1 MLLIFFSH
9 WYPVW
14 YCRKSL
20 FLCICFTDFRDYHDG
35 SWFMEMEQHPSVLVV
50 YQWLNG
56 YGKIRRA
63 PAGCRPSVRLPILE
77 YHDLTLS
84 RFSRYVWEAA
94 HRPGAAQW
102 AGAGTRVSGLCSL
115 CLYAHILQSPGGRA
129 GPGAHG
135 TPNLCRYLTLCC
147 VQKSEEIKMTKS
159 APNRAEQSG
168 QCGNRP
174 ISSGAAIG
182 RQMAGLWPNSDRGSW
197 NVKMVDGRPS
207 GPRDS
212 VFAAS
217 LVDCVWKLLCLP
229 VTGECWGHEAATG
242 PSLLSTRSAQYRER
256 QPVSVE
262 LWLSPEQ
269 VWVSTLSHLS
279 PQNPQKHTNPPVTLR
294 GPDWTQRFPVSRK
307 TRLILDLEDYNY
319 VVSLLGCNNPRH
331 WVLTR
336 HHPIS
341 NTSSNK
347 LKLGCS
353 RFLPKTPDKWHS
365 AGSWKHKTRDTWCSP
380 HMARCGWGGP
390 CVARARGHQD
400 AWRHGARVMT
410 RDTGP
415 PELWRVPVSHHNFS
429 SHAPLSHPS
438 LCKN

>member
-1 MLLIFFSH
+1 
-9 WYPVW
+9 
-14 YCRKSL
+14 
-20 FLCICFTDFRDYHDG
+20 
-35 SWFMEMEQHPSVLVV
+35 MELEQHPSFNVV

-56 YGKIRRA
+56 EIRRA
-63 PAGCRPSVRLPILE
+63 PVWLPSVRLPILE

-129 GPGAHG
+129 GSGTHG

-217 LVDCVWKLLCLP
+217 LVDCVWMLLCLP
-229 VTGECWGHEAATG
+229 VTGECWGPLG
-242 PSLLSTRSAQYRER
+242 LGSLRGLCSRET
-256 QPVSVE
+256 QTVSVE
-262 LWLSPEQ
+262 LWHSPEQ
-269 VWVSTLSHLS
+269 VSLAPFCYFS
-279 PQNPQKHTNPPVTLR
+279 PFATQNPQNHINPPVTLR
-294 GPDWTQRFPVSRK
+294 STWPRLGSKVSR
-307 TRLILDLEDYNY
+307 
-319 VVSLLGCNNPRH
+319 
-331 WVLTR
+331 
-336 HHPIS
+336 
-341 NTSSNK
+341 
-347 LKLGCS
+347 
-353 RFLPKTPDKWHS
+353 
-365 AGSWKHKTRDTWCSP
+365 
-380 HMARCGWGGP
+380 
-390 CVARARGHQD
+390 
-400 AWRHGARVMT
+400 
-410 RDTGP
+410 
-415 PELWRVPVSHHNFS
+415 FS
-429 SHAPLSHPS
+429 
-438 LCKN
+438 